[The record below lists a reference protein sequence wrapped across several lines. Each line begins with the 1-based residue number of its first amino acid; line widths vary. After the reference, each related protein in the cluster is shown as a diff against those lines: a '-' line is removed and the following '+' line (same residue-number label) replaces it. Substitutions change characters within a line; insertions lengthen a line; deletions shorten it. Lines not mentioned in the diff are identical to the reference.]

1 MAPVVTL
8 DFASETPISR
18 TVQYKKVTKPL
29 LERQRRARIN
39 RCLDELKDLMAGA
52 LAAEHGEAGMAKL
65 EKADVLELTV
75 RHLHKLRRERRLA
88 SNPVVAS
95 DRFRAGFTQCAREVS
110 VALAATPG
118 VDVTLGTR
126 LMTHLGHALNGLDAP
141 TPTPSAPATS
151 IASYSPPGSPV
162 SITDAHELQQQTMCW
177 RPESPLSS
185 GYGSDTNAM
194 ERPSSKTSGSSV
206 WRPW

>member
-1 MAPVVTL
+1 
-8 DFASETPISR
+8 
-18 TVQYKKVTKPL
+18 
-29 LERQRRARIN
+29 
-39 RCLDELKDLMAGA
+39 MAGA
-52 LAAEHGEAGMAKL
+52 LAAEHGENMAKL

-88 SNPVVAS
+88 ANPVTAS

-118 VDVTLGTR
+118 VDISLGTR
-126 LMTHLGHALNGLDAP
+126 LMTHLGHSLNNMDAVAAAASAAAN
-141 TPTPSAPATS
+141 TSTVISSSAPR
-151 IASYSPPGSPV
+151 SYSPPESPV
-162 SITDAHELQQQTMCW
+162 SITDAQELHQQQQSSW

-185 GYGSDTNAM
+185 GYGSADDALM
-194 ERPSSKTSGSSV
+194 MQLERSSSKASNSSV

>member
-1 MAPVVTL
+1 
-8 DFASETPISR
+8 
-18 TVQYKKVTKPL
+18 
-29 LERQRRARIN
+29 
-39 RCLDELKDLMAGA
+39 MAGA

-88 SNPVVAS
+88 ANPVVAS

-141 TPTPSAPATS
+141 TPTPMSPT
-151 IASYSPPGSPV
+151 IQSYSPPDSPV
-162 SITDAHELQQQTMCW
+162 SITDAHELQQQSMCW

-185 GYGSDTNAM
+185 GYGSDTNQQ
-194 ERPSSKTSGSSV
+194 ERPSSKTSGTSSV

>member
-18 TVQYKKVTKPL
+18 TVQYKKITKPL

-52 LAAEHGEAGMAKL
+52 LAEEHGEAGMAKL

-75 RHLHKLRRERRLA
+75 RHLHKLRRERRLSA
-88 SNPVVAS
+88 NPVTAS
-95 DRFRAGFTQCAREVS
+95 DRYRAGFTQCAREVS
-110 VALAATPG
+110 VALAAIPG
-118 VDVTLGTR
+118 VDVSLGTR
-126 LMTHLGHALNGLDAP
+126 LMTHLGHALNNLDA
-141 TPTPSAPATS
+141 TTGAATTALPAR
-151 IASYSPPGSPV
+151 SYSPPESPV
-162 SITDAHELQQQTMCW
+162 SISDAQELQQSW
-177 RPESPLSS
+177 RPESPSSS
-185 GYGSDTNAM
+185 GYGSDDAATM
-194 ERPSSKTSGSSV
+194 PSTKSSGV

>member
-1 MAPVVTL
+1 
-8 DFASETPISR
+8 
-18 TVQYKKVTKPL
+18 L

-39 RCLDELKDLMAGA
+39 RCLDELKELTAGA
-52 LAAEHGEAGMAKL
+52 LAADHGENMAKL

-88 SNPVVAS
+88 ANPVTAS

-118 VDVTLGTR
+118 VDISLGTR
-126 LMTHLGHALNGLDAP
+126 LMTHLGHSLNNMDAVAAAASAASA
-141 TPTPSAPATS
+141 TTTTTTVIPSSAS
-151 IASYSPPGSPV
+151 RSYSPPESPV
-162 SITDAHELQQQTMCW
+162 SITDAQELHQQQQSSW

-185 GYGSDTNAM
+185 GYGSADDALM
-194 ERPSSKTSGSSV
+194 MQLERSSSKASNSSV

>member
-1 MAPVVTL
+1 
-8 DFASETPISR
+8 
-18 TVQYKKVTKPL
+18 
-29 LERQRRARIN
+29 
-39 RCLDELKDLMAGA
+39 MAGA

-88 SNPVVAS
+88 ANPVVAS

-141 TPTPSAPATS
+141 TATPMSPSAAATT
-151 IASYSPPGSPV
+151 ALPVRSYSPPDSPV
-162 SITDAHELQQQTMCW
+162 SITDAHELQQHMSW
-177 RPESPLSS
+177 RPESPMSS
-185 GYGSDTNAM
+185 GYGSDTNQRTEM

>member
-1 MAPVVTL
+1 
-8 DFASETPISR
+8 
-18 TVQYKKVTKPL
+18 
-29 LERQRRARIN
+29 
-39 RCLDELKDLMAGA
+39 MAGA

-88 SNPVVAS
+88 SNPVTAS

-141 TPTPSAPATS
+141 TPTPMSPTTAVP
-151 IASYSPPGSPV
+151 IRSYSPPDSPV
-162 SITDAHELQQQTMCW
+162 SITDAHELQLQQTMCW

-185 GYGSDTNAM
+185 GYGSDTNQ

>member
-1 MAPVVTL
+1 
-8 DFASETPISR
+8 
-18 TVQYKKVTKPL
+18 
-29 LERQRRARIN
+29 
-39 RCLDELKDLMAGA
+39 MAGA

-126 LMTHLGHALNGLDAP
+126 LMTHLGHALNGLDAVP
-141 TPTPSAPATS
+141 ASAATS
-151 IASYSPPGSPV
+151 IRSYSPPVSPV
-162 SITDAHELQQQTMCW
+162 SITDAHELQQQQQNSSW

-185 GYGSDTNAM
+185 GYGSDDAV
-194 ERPSSKTSGSSV
+194 EPRPSSKTSGSSV